1 MHFPPRQSGEA
12 PPTWLWMTA
21 LIAIAAFAGLV
32 MFLDYHQKR
41 DIHSATEPAAGAAA
55 NAKSETAAKKA
66 TKGKNLPGDGNK
78 FDFYQLLPDLESIV
92 NDSEVAKDKT
102 PNPNTAVHNDKKP
115 SPTKPVPTLVTPTES
130 DQEFYLQVGAYK
142 QYEAADRMKANLA
155 LLGLHAGIQRVD
167 IGKVGRMHRVRLGPY
182 TNIRD
187 MRHDRQKLE
196 AANIQSIM
204 VRSKVASR

>member
-1 MHFPPRQSGEA
+1 MRFPSKQSGEA

-41 DIHSATEPAAGAAA
+41 DIHSANEQQAGTAA
-55 NAKSETAAKKA
+55 NAKSETTAKNAA
-66 TKGKNLPGDGNK
+66 KGKNLPGDGNK

-92 NDSEVAKDKT
+92 NDNEVTKDKS
-102 PNPNTAVHNDKKP
+102 PTASAPVHNDKKP
-115 SPTKPVPTLVTPTES
+115 SPTKSVPTLVSPASSE
-130 DQEFYLQVGAYK
+130 QEFFLQVGAYK

-182 TNIRD
+182 INIRD

-196 AANIQSIM
+196 AANIPSIM